1 MIKQRIKPGDR
12 ISVLL
17 KYIKRRSKVKVKGI
31 NNELTDGC

>member
-1 MIKQRIKPGDR
+1 MIKQRIKLGDR